1 MFDLIAAVS
10 SSIVAIIAIV
20 GAIYGYKQV
29 KEARKAR
36 LLGPFFEMDRRL
48 HEQREE
54 RGKLYASYGK
64 QQNTNEWQKLFE
76 KVAVNFDVLGAL
88 VREDMIYKPIVFK
101 IYYDVII
108 KTWDVVMAHI
118 ETEVNRGSKAK
129 SYMADFRFLYNEA
142 EAYVSKNGL
151 ERPRVFV

>member
-1 MFDLIAAVS
+1 VFDLIAAVS